1 MFQKWKKIDEEKNW
15 KYQSSL
21 TGGGEYPPIVKRP
34 IYFIFLSFKD
44 FPKGR
49 GQKKIVEF
57 SSKVGGWG
65 QQWTDFPLF
74 FFFFW
79 KKYEFKTLDVALGKT
94 PLQIWQDLILM
105 CSAGKGFSPSL

>member
-1 MFQKWKKIDEEKNW
+1 MSWHVDYHFNVSKMKENRRGKKLKVSILANW
-15 KYQSSL
+15 
-21 TGGGEYPPIVKRP
+21 GGEYPPIVKRP

-74 FFFFW
+74 IFFF
-79 KKYEFKTLDVALGKT
+79 
-94 PLQIWQDLILM
+94 
-105 CSAGKGFSPSL
+105 